1 METGGATSTMT
12 SISEDMT
19 VQNDDTHTA
28 TSELKAA
35 ARDVL
40 RVGKQWAH
48 AAQEWFDDRRNE
60 MNNRNRDEREFEGG
74 RTPQDR
80 NYESGYRSRQYQTG
94 GAYEVRGGHAHD
106 EHGNRGRGRSDY
118 DIQSDYSG
126 GGYDPLSA
134 GQDLNAQRSYLGSA
148 SEQSD
153 YLERGAY
160 GREDRYAQGRS
171 TSSDDYYGQR
181 GYQGSGMQSDPRG
194 MHGERNPQ
202 NAGYA
207 QSQGRE
213 YATYSS
219 QGTQPYQRGA
229 ERGQYQ
235 EAQRYDTDYP
245 QYGRGG
251 SATAQGRNYGSQE
264 YGAQAPGTHGGYPQG
279 DYETRWSGQRTQ
291 ALHDYGTSGLEGART
306 TTGRGPTAMGYRG
319 RGPLNYTRSD
329 ERIREDLNER
339 LTDADDLDASGITV
353 EVSNGVATLSGSVEE
368 RWMKHRAEDLADSC
382 SGVRDVHNQIQVK
395 SSMQRNASTSGTSAY
410 PGTSGASTAGTTPG
424 DGGAQSTRTPGTTGT
439 SRTKFT

>member
-1 METGGATSTMT
+1 MT

-19 VQNDDTHTA
+19 VQTEDTHSA

-60 MNNRNRDEREFEGG
+60 MNNRNRDERDFEGG
-74 RTPQDR
+74 RIPQDR
-80 NYESGYRSRQYQTG
+80 NYESGYRSRQNQTG
-94 GAYEVRGGHAHD
+94 GAYETRGQHAHD

-126 GGYDPLSA
+126 GGYDQLSA
-134 GQDLNAQRSYLGSA
+134 GQDLNAQRSYMGSA

-171 TSSDDYYGQR
+171 PGSGDYYSQR
-181 GYQGSGMQSDPRG
+181 GNQGSSMQSNPRG
-194 MHGERNPQ
+194 MYGERNQQ
-202 NAGYA
+202 NAGYGE
-207 QSQGRE
+207 SQGRE
-213 YATYSS
+213 YGAYSS
-219 QGTQPYQRGA
+219 QAQPYQGS
-229 ERGQYQ
+229 
-235 EAQRYDTDYP
+235 QRQDSGDYP
-245 QYGRGG
+245 QYNRGG
-251 SATAQGRNYGSQE
+251 MTGQERYYGSPE
-264 YGAQAPGTHGGYPQG
+264 YGAQGPQTQGGYPQG
-279 DYETRWSGQRTQ
+279 DYGTRSFGQRTQ
-291 ALHDYGTSGLEGART
+291 ALHEYGTNGSEVSRA
-306 TTGRGPTAMGYRG
+306 TTGWGPASRGYRG
-319 RGPLNYTRSD
+319 LGPLNYTRSD

-353 EVSNGVATLSGSVEE
+353 EVSNGVAILSGSVDE

-382 SGVRDVHNQIQVK
+382 SGVRDVRNQIQVK
-395 SSMQRNASTSGTSAY
+395 SSTQRNASTTSAY

-424 DGGAQSTRTPGTTGT
+424 DAGSPQSTHTPGTTGT
-439 SRTKFT
+439 SQAKFT

>member
-1 METGGATSTMT
+1 MA

-60 MNNRNRDEREFEGG
+60 MNNRNRDERDYEGG

-94 GAYEVRGGHAHD
+94 GAYEARGGRAYD
-106 EHGNRGRGRSDY
+106 EHGNRSRGRSDY
-118 DIQSDYSG
+118 DIQGDYSG

-134 GQDLNAQRSYLGSA
+134 GQDLNAQRSYMGSA

-160 GREDRYAQGRS
+160 GREDRYAQGRAGS
-171 TSSDDYYGQR
+171 DDDYYGQR
-181 GYQGSGMQSDPRG
+181 GYQGPSMQSNQRG
-194 MHGERNPQ
+194 MYGERNQQ

-207 QSQGRE
+207 ESQGRE
-213 YATYSS
+213 YGPYSS
-219 QGTQPYQRGA
+219 QGTQPYQRGTG
-229 ERGQYQ
+229 RGQYQ
-235 EAQRYDTDYP
+235 GAQRYDTDYP
-245 QYGRGG
+245 QSGR
-251 SATAQGRNYGSQE
+251 ATAQGGYYGSQ
-264 YGAQAPGTHGGYPQG
+264 GSYPQG
-279 DYETRWSGQRTQ
+279 DYETRSSGQRTQ
-291 ALHDYGTSGLEGART
+291 ALHEYGTGAPESSRT
-306 TTGRGPTAMGYRG
+306 TTGWGPTSMGYRG

-353 EVSNGVATLSGSVEE
+353 EVSNGVAILSGSVDE

-382 SGVRDVHNQIQVK
+382 SGVRDVRNQIQVK
-395 SSMQRNASTSGTSAY
+395 SSVQRGASAYAGSASTTDTLS
-410 PGTSGASTAGTTPG
+410 G
-424 DGGAQSTRTPGTTGT
+424 DGGSSQSARTPGAAGGT
-439 SRTKFT
+439 SQQTRAT

>member
-1 METGGATSTMT
+1 VEIGGAASTMT

-40 RVGKQWAH
+40 RVGRQWAH

-60 MNNRNRDEREFEGG
+60 MNNRNRDDRDHEGG

-80 NYESGYRSRQYQTG
+80 NYESGYRSRQHQTG
-94 GAYEVRGGHAHD
+94 GAYGARGEHASEHAYD

-126 GGYDPLSA
+126 GGYDQLSA
-134 GQDLNAQRSYLGSA
+134 GRDLNAQRSFLGSA
-148 SEQSD
+148 REQSD

-160 GREDRYAQGRS
+160 GYEDRYAQGRPP
-171 TSSDDYYGQR
+171 TSGDYYSQR
-181 GYQGSGMQSDPRG
+181 AYQGSGMQSNPRG
-194 MHGERNPQ
+194 MYGERNQQ
-202 NAGYA
+202 NTGYVEP
-207 QSQGRE
+207 QGRE
-213 YATYSS
+213 YGAYPG
-219 QGTQPYQRGA
+219 QVTQPYQRGA

-235 EAQRYDTDYP
+235 GAQRYDSDYP
-245 QYGRGG
+245 PYGRAG
-251 SATAQGRNYGSQE
+251 SSTAQGRFYGSQE
-264 YGAQAPGTHGGYPQG
+264 YGTAPGAQGGYQQG
-279 DYETRWSGQRTQ
+279 DYETRSSGQRAQ
-291 ALHDYGTSGLEGART
+291 ALHEYGTSGSASPRT
-306 TTGRGPTAMGYRG
+306 TTGWGPTSMGYRG

-382 SGVRDVHNQIQVK
+382 SGVRDVRNQIQVK
-395 SSMQRNASTSGTSAY
+395 SSAQRASTYSS
-410 PGTSGASTAGTTPG
+410 AGTTTDTMPG
-424 DGGAQSTRTPGTTGT
+424 DVGGSQSARTSAGSDTGRTRST
-439 SRTKFT
+439 

>member
-1 METGGATSTMT
+1 MT

-48 AAQEWFDDRRNE
+48 AAQEWFDERRNE
-60 MNNRNRDEREFEGG
+60 MNNRNRDDRDYEAG

-94 GAYEVRGGHAHD
+94 GAYGARGEHVYD

-126 GGYDPLSA
+126 GGYDQLSA
-134 GQDLNAQRSYLGSA
+134 AQDVNAQRSFLGSA
-148 SEQSD
+148 REQSE

-171 TSSDDYYGQR
+171 TGSSVDYSQR
-181 GYQGSGMQSDPRG
+181 AYQGSDMQSNAHG
-194 MHGERNPQ
+194 MHGERNQQ
-202 NAGYA
+202 NTGYA
-207 QSQGRE
+207 ESQGRE
-213 YATYSS
+213 YGAYSN
-219 QGTQPYQRGA
+219 QGAQPYQRGA

-235 EAQRYDTDYP
+235 GPQRHGVDYP
-245 QYGRGG
+245 QYDR
-251 SATAQGRNYGSQE
+251 SSSPTAQGRYYGSQE
-264 YGAQAPGTHGGYPQG
+264 YGTPPGTQGGYPHG
-279 DYETRWSGQRTQ
+279 DYETRSFGQRTQ
-291 ALHDYGTSGLEGART
+291 ALHEYGTSGSASSRT
-306 TTGRGPTAMGYRG
+306 TADRGPTPMGYRG

-339 LTDADDLDASGITV
+339 LTDADDVDASGITV
-353 EVSNGVATLSGSVEE
+353 EVSNGVATLSGSVDE

-382 SGVRDVHNQIQVK
+382 SGVRDVRNQIQVK
-395 SSMQRNASTSGTSAY
+395 SSAQRASTYSSSGTS
-410 PGTSGASTAGTTPG
+410 TDAGTG
-424 DGGAQSTRTPGTTGT
+424 DGGSPQSARTTAGSDTNRTRST
-439 SRTKFT
+439 

>member
-1 METGGATSTMT
+1 MT
-12 SISEDMT
+12 LISEDMT

-28 TSELKAA
+28 TSDLKAA

-48 AAQEWFDDRRNE
+48 AAQEWFDERRNE
-60 MNNRNRDEREFEGG
+60 MNNRNRDERDYEAG

-94 GAYEVRGGHAHD
+94 GAYGARGERAYNEHASNERAYG

-126 GGYDPLSA
+126 GGYDQLSA
-134 GQDLNAQRSYLGSA
+134 GQDLNAQRSFLGSA
-148 SEQSD
+148 REQTE
-153 YLERGAY
+153 YLERGTY
-160 GREDRYAQGRS
+160 GREDRYAQGRPPGS
-171 TSSDDYYGQR
+171 GDDHSQR
-181 GYQGSGMQSDPRG
+181 VYQGAGMQSNPRG

-202 NAGYA
+202 YTGYA
-207 QSQGRE
+207 ESQGRE
-213 YATYSS
+213 YGAYSS
-219 QGTQPYQRGA
+219 QAQPYQRGA

-235 EAQRYDTDYP
+235 GAQRYGADYP
-245 QYGRGG
+245 QYERGV
-251 SATAQGRNYGSQE
+251 SPTAQGRYYGSQE
-264 YGAQAPGTHGGYPQG
+264 YGTAPGTQGGYPQG
-279 DYETRWSGQRTQ
+279 DYETRSFGQRTQ
-291 ALHDYGTSGLEGART
+291 ALHEYGPSGSAGSGT
-306 TTGRGPTAMGYRG
+306 TTGRGSTPMGYRG

-353 EVSNGVATLSGSVEE
+353 EVSNGVATLSGTVDE

-382 SGVRDVHNQIQVK
+382 SGVRDVRNQIQVK
-395 SSMQRNASTSGTSAY
+395 SSAQRAPTYASSGT
-410 PGTSGASTAGTTPG
+410 TTDTMTG
-424 DGGAQSTRTPGTTGT
+424 DGGSPQTARTTAGSDTN
-439 SRTKFT
+439 RTKST